1 MPLWICGIGV
11 PIWAT
16 TTKGNGP
23 RVDLGLSIRPIDVPL
38 GLGCGALA
46 QIVIPWCYRWFVSPS
61 TLRELNGPARELGK
75 YATTPGGK
83 VLLVVTAVIIAP
95 VAEEILYRGLVLRS
109 LERLMPASAALVVT
123 AVVFAAM
130 HFQPL
135 QFLGLAAFGLVAG
148 LLAQRTGRL
157 GPAILAHIA
166 FNAVAV
172 AQLHIW

>member
-1 MPLWICGIGV
+1 
-11 PIWAT
+11 
-16 TTKGNGP
+16 
-23 RVDLGLSIRPIDVPL
+23 
-38 GLGCGALA
+38 
-46 QIVIPWCYRWFVSPS
+46 
-61 TLRELNGPARELGK
+61 
-75 YATTPGGK
+75 
-83 VLLVVTAVIIAP
+83 
-95 VAEEILYRGLVLRS
+95 VLRS
-109 LERLMPASAALVVT
+109 LERLMPAAAALVVT